1 MKKRLI
7 TLILAL
13 CILAAAAGCGES
25 SVIATDVSLN
35 DIREEMI
42 SSMGEADPIRIG
54 TDYLYVLYGIPAED
68 LAESA
73 AFMITRSVF
82 ADEVILTKAVDE
94 AALGRIKEMLD
105 ARLTAAQDQSRD
117 YDPESFAT
125 VSKSKVET
133 KGLYAW
139 LIISFAQD
147 ELGEIFTSHLKN
159 YSADSAPVY
168 TPTPSPVPTAT
179 PAPTP
184 SPVPA
189 AEAAADAAAE
199 PAEEA
204 APAFPAP
211 YGLIAESAPAD
222 DAWFDDVIF
231 IGNSVAKNL
240 ETYVTKQR
248 MGSWPSCMGKAVFF
262 TAGSY
267 TYKNAADGSGNPPR
281 LAGKKMSIEKAI
293 DATGAKKAFI
303 SLGQGD
309 IVFFQRSIE
318 ETTGYV
324 EKLIGKIRALTP
336 DVEIYFL
343 GMTPRA
349 SVFEDQ
355 YANSEMIQAF
365 NKALCALAEENGCYY
380 INSFEALADE
390 NGCLPEEYCSET
402 YDGGIHLTD
411 AGCEKWLAYLYRHTA

>member
-13 CILAAAAGCGES
+13 YLLAAAGCGGN
-25 SVIATDVSLN
+25 SVLATDVSLN

-73 AFMITRSVF
+73 SFMITRSVF

-94 AALGRIKEMLD
+94 AALGRIRELLE

-133 KGLYAW
+133 RGLYAW

-159 YSADSAPVY
+159 YAAENVPVY

-179 PAPTP
+179 PE
-184 SPVPA
+184 PVPA
-189 AEAAADAAAE
+189 TPVPAGTEAGSGDPA
-199 PAEEA
+199 AEEA
-204 APAFPAP
+204 VPAGPAP
-211 YGLIAESAPAD
+211 YGLIAESVPAD

-248 MGSWPSCMGKAVFF
+248 MSSWPTCMGKAVFF

-281 LAGKKMSIEKAI
+281 LSGKKYSIEMAI
-293 DATGAKKAFI
+293 EVTGAKKAFI

-309 IVFFQRSIE
+309 IVFFQRSID
-318 ETTGYV
+318 ETMGYV

-336 DVEIYFL
+336 ETEIYFL

-349 SVFEDQ
+349 AVFEDQ
-355 YANSEMIQAF
+355 YANSEMIRAF
-365 NKALCALAEENGCYY
+365 NEALCALATENDCYY

-390 NGCLPEEYCSET
+390 NGCLPEEFCSET